1 MSAPYVF
8 PYRGEFTFPLGP
20 GRIWSILQ
28 RHERYETWWSWMRE
42 LEVDGNP
49 LEPGCVISFAVV
61 APIPFKMRLRL
72 EVVESDTPNRLTV
85 AVRGD
90 LAGTGSLILDEGAE
104 GCNTVVEWDV
114 EINQPAM
121 RRTSYVARPV
131 LKWAHDRAIAS
142 GVAGFRRQ
150 IDRGDI

>member
-8 PYRGEFTFPLGP
+8 TYRGEFTFPLGP

-28 RHERYETWWSWMRE
+28 RPERYETWWSWMRE
-42 LEVDGNP
+42 LEVEGNP
-49 LEPGCVISFAVV
+49 LEPGSVISFAVV
-61 APIPFKMRLRL
+61 APIPFKMHIRL
-72 EVVESDTPNRLTV
+72 EVVEADPPNRLVV

-90 LAGTGSLILDEGAE
+90 LAGTGSLLLDEAE
-104 GCNTVVEWDV
+104 GSTAAVEWDV
-114 EINQPAM
+114 EINPPAM

-131 LKWAHDRAIAS
+131 LKWAHDRAVAS

-150 IDRGDI
+150 IERGDI